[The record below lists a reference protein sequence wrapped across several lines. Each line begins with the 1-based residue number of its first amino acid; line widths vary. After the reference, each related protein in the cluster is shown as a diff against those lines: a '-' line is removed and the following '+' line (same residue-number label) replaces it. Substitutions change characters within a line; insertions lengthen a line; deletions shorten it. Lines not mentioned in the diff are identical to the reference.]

1 MVQNLFPEGFVKFIT
16 SLVAAAALL
25 AATGVAAQSPAVTPV
40 SPGEGATFVQ
50 VGRLLADP
58 ATGVVQRDKTLV
70 IRGNQVVEVRD
81 GFVSGEG
88 DQGRIVD
95 LRDSFVLP
103 GLIDSH
109 VHLTS
114 QQNPNGRLE
123 AVTLSSADRG
133 FVGARHARRTL
144 MAGFT
149 TVADLGGTNEAVFAL
164 RDAIRRGDVPG
175 PRVIASGSSVSI
187 HGGHGDAN
195 GYRDD
200 VMHLLSPESVCS
212 GVEDCMRAVRTQ
224 VRAGADII
232 KITAT
237 GGVLSN
243 TAAGLGQQ
251 FSDEELAAIVA
262 AGHRM
267 GRRVTAH
274 AHGGDGIN
282 AFLRAGGDSIEHGT
296 YLDDESIRLFRREG
310 VYLVPT
316 LLAGDFVAR
325 MASGPD
331 NFFTPAQ
338 TAKALE
344 AGPKMLDMA
353 RRAHDGDV
361 RIAFGTDS
369 GVSAHGDNAQE
380 FALLVRAGMTPLEAI
395 QSATVNAAAHLR
407 LSAEAGRIA
416 AGMPADLIAVTG
428 DPLSDVTA
436 LERVRF
442 VMKGGVVY
450 RSE

>member
-1 MVQNLFPEGFVKFIT
+1 MKPIT
-16 SLVAAAALL
+16 SLLAAAALF
-25 AATGVAAQSPAVTPV
+25 ATTSVAAQTPALAAV
-40 SPGEGATFVQ
+40 SPLEGTTFVQ

-58 ATGVVQRDKTLV
+58 TTGMVQRDKTLV

-81 GFVSGEG
+81 GFVGE
-88 DQGRIVD
+88 GRIVD
-95 LRDSFVLP
+95 LRGSFVLP

-109 VHLTS
+109 VHLTGE
-114 QQNPNGRLE
+114 QNPNARLE
-123 AVTLSSADRG
+123 GVTQSDSEQAM
-133 FVGARHARRTL
+133 VGARYARRTL

-149 TVADLGGTNEAVFAL
+149 TVADLGATNEAIFAL
-164 RDAIRRGDVPG
+164 RDAVRRGDVPG
-175 PRVIASGSSVSI
+175 PRIIASGSSVSV
-187 HGGHGDAN
+187 HGGHGDVN
-195 GYRDD
+195 GYRED
-200 VMHLLSPESVCS
+200 VMHLLSNESVCS
-212 GVEDCMRAVRTQ
+212 GADDCMRAVRLQ
-224 VRAGADII
+224 VRSGADII

-251 FSDEELAAIVA
+251 FSDAELAAIVGA
-262 AGHRM
+262 AHRM
-267 GRRVTAH
+267 GRQVTAH
-274 AHGGDGIN
+274 AHGVDGIN

-310 VYLVPT
+310 TYLVPT
-316 LLAGDFVAR
+316 LLAGDFVGR
-325 MASGPD
+325 IASGPN

-344 AGPKMLDMA
+344 VGPRMLDMA
-353 RRAHDGDV
+353 RRAHDGGV

-369 GVSAHGDNAQE
+369 GVSAHGDNARE

-395 QSATVNAAAHLR
+395 QAATVNAAAHLR

-428 DPLSDVTA
+428 DPLTDVTE

-442 VMKGGVVY
+442 VMRGGVVY
-450 RSE
+450 RQD

>member
-1 MVQNLFPEGFVKFIT
+1 MIT
-16 SLVAAAALL
+16 PLLAAAALF
-25 AATGVAAQSPAVTPV
+25 ATTSVAAQTPAPAPV
-40 SPGEGATFVQ
+40 SPVEGTVFVH

-70 IRGNQVVEVRD
+70 IDGNQVVEVRD
-81 GFVSGEG
+81 GFVSGDGVE
-88 DQGRIVD
+88 DRIID
-95 LRDSFVLP
+95 LRSSFVLP

-109 VHLTS
+109 VHLTGE
-114 QQNPNGRLE
+114 QNPNGRLE
-123 AVTLSSADRG
+123 AVTQSEADQAMI
-133 FVGARHARRTL
+133 GARYARRTL

-149 TVADLGGTNEAVFAL
+149 TVADLGAANESIFAL
-164 RDAIRRGDVPG
+164 RDAVRRGDVPG
-175 PRVIASGSSVSI
+175 PRIIASGSAVSI
-187 HGGHGDAN
+187 HGGHGDIN

-200 VMHLLSPESVCS
+200 IMHMFTGENICS
-212 GVEDCMRAVRTQ
+212 GADDCMRAVRLQ
-224 VRAGADII
+224 VRSGADII

-251 FSDEELAAIVA
+251 FSDEELAAIVGA
-262 AGHRM
+262 AHRM
-267 GRRVTAH
+267 GRQVTAH
-274 AHGGDGIN
+274 AHGVDGIN

-310 VYLVPT
+310 TWLVPT
-316 LLAGDFVAR
+316 LMAGDFVGR
-325 MASGPD
+325 IASGPD

-344 AGPKMLDMA
+344 AGPRMLDMV
-353 RRAHDGDV
+353 RRAHAGGV

-380 FALLVRAGMTPLEAI
+380 FALLVRAGLTPLEAI
-395 QSATVNAAAHLR
+395 QSATVGAAAHLR
-407 LSAEAGRIA
+407 ISQEAGRIA
-416 AGMPADLIAVTG
+416 AGMPADLIAVSG
-428 DPLSDVTA
+428 DPLTDVTE

-442 VMKGGVVY
+442 VMRSGMVY
-450 RSE
+450 RAE

>member
-1 MVQNLFPEGFVKFIT
+1 MKSVALA
-16 SLVAAAALL
+16 VAAVLALSSPSQ
-25 AATGVAAQSPAVTPV
+25 AQQTPAGRDVPVTGETV
-40 SPGEGATFVQ
+40 FVQ
-50 VGRLLADP
+50 AGSLLADP
-58 ATGVVQRDKTLV
+58 SNGVVLRNKTLV
-70 IRGNQVVEVRD
+70 IRGNQVVEIRD
-81 GFVSGEG
+81 GFVG
-88 DQGRIVD
+88 DGRIVD
-95 LRDSFVLP
+95 LREAFVLP

-114 QQNPNGRLE
+114 EQNPNARLE
-123 AVTLSSADRG
+123 AVTLSAADRA

-149 TVADLGGTNEAVFAL
+149 TVADLGGSNEAVFAL

-175 PRVIASGSSVSI
+175 PRVIASGSSVSV

-200 VMHLLSPESVCS
+200 ILHVLSSESVCS

-224 VRAGADII
+224 VRAGADLI

-243 TAAGLGQQ
+243 TAAGLAQQ
-251 FSDEELAAIVA
+251 FSEEELAAIIA

-274 AHGGDGIN
+274 AHGVDGIN

-296 YLDDESIRLFRREG
+296 YLDEESIRLFRREG
-310 VYLVPT
+310 TWLVPT
-316 LLAGDFVAR
+316 LMAGDFVAR
-325 MASGPD
+325 VASSPD
-331 NFFTPAQ
+331 NFLTPAQ

-344 AGPKMLDMA
+344 VGPRMLAMA
-353 RRAHDGDV
+353 RRAHEGGV

-369 GVSAHGDNAQE
+369 GVSAHGDNAGE
-380 FALLVRAGMTPLEAI
+380 FALLVGAGLTPLEAI
-395 QSATVNAAAHLR
+395 QTATVNAAEHLG

-416 AGMPADLIAVTG
+416 PGMPADIVAVAG
-428 DPLSDVTA
+428 DPLNDVTA
-436 LERVRF
+436 LQRMRF
-442 VMKGGVVY
+442 VMRGGVVY
-450 RSE
+450 RDDE

>member
-1 MVQNLFPEGFVKFIT
+1 MKSIT
-16 SLVAAAALL
+16 RLLAAAAVLL
-25 AATGVAAQSPAVTPV
+25 ATGAAAQTPAAAPD
-40 SPGEGATFVQ
+40 SGPGGTVFVQ

-58 ATGVVQRDKTLV
+58 ETGVVQRSKTLV

-81 GFVSGEG
+81 GFVGEG
-88 DQGRIVD
+88 EIVD

-123 AVTLSSADRG
+123 EVTQSNAEQA
-133 FVGARHARRTL
+133 FVGARYARRTL

-149 TVADLGGTNEAVFAL
+149 TVADLGGTNESVFAL

-175 PRVIASGSSVSI
+175 PRVIAAGSSVSI
-187 HGGHGDAN
+187 HGGHGDIN
-195 GYRDD
+195 GYRED
-200 VMHLLSPESVCS
+200 VMHLLSSESVCS
-212 GVEDCMRAVRTQ
+212 GPEDCMRAVRTQ

-251 FSDEELAAIVA
+251 FSDAELAAIID

-267 GRRVTAH
+267 GRQVTAH
-274 AHGGDGIN
+274 AHGVDGIN
-282 AFLRAGGDSIEHGT
+282 SFLRAGGDSIEHGT

-310 VYLVPT
+310 TYLVPT
-316 LLAGDFVAR
+316 LLAGDYVAR
-325 MASGPD
+325 IALGAD

-353 RRAHDGDV
+353 RRAHEGGV

-380 FALLVRAGMTPLEAI
+380 FALLVRAGMTPLEAV
-395 QSATVNAAAHLR
+395 QAATVGAAAHLR
-407 LSAEAGRIA
+407 IEGEAGRIA
-416 AGMPADLIAVTG
+416 PGLPADLIAVAG
-428 DPLSDVTA
+428 DPLADVTE

-450 RSE
+450 RAE

>member
-1 MVQNLFPEGFVKFIT
+1 MKSIT
-16 SLVAAAALL
+16 SLL
-25 AATGVAAQSPAVTPV
+25 AATAIFLSGGAAAQTPAVAPD
-40 SPGEGATFVQ
+40 SPGEGTVFVQ

-58 ATGVVQRDKTLV
+58 ATGSVQRDKTLV
-70 IRGNQVVEVRD
+70 ISGGQVVEIRD
-81 GFVSGEG
+81 GFVGE
-88 DQGRIVD
+88 GRIVD
-95 LRDSFVLP
+95 LRDAFVLP

-109 VHLTS
+109 VHLTG

-123 AVTLSSADRG
+123 EVTQSNAEQA
-133 FVGARHARRTL
+133 FVGARYARRTL

-175 PRVIASGSSVSI
+175 PRVIASGQSVSV
-187 HGGHGDAN
+187 HGGHGDIN
-195 GYRDD
+195 GYRED

-212 GVEDCMRAVRTQ
+212 GPEDCLRAVRTQ
-224 VRAGADII
+224 VRSGADII

-251 FSDEELAAIVA
+251 FTEAELAAIVEA
-262 AGHRM
+262 AHRM
-267 GRRVTAH
+267 GRQVTAH
-274 AHGGDGIN
+274 AHGADGIN
-282 AFLRAGGDSIEHGT
+282 SFLRAGGDSIEHGT
-296 YLDDESIRLFRREG
+296 YLDAESIRLMRREG

-316 LLAGDFVAR
+316 LMAGDFVAR
-325 MASGPD
+325 IAAGPD

-353 RRAHDGDV
+353 RRAHEGGV

-369 GVSAHGDNAQE
+369 GVSAHGDNAGE
-380 FALLVRAGMTPLEAI
+380 FALLVRAGLTPLEAV
-395 QSATVNAAAHLR
+395 QTATVNAAAHLR
-407 LSAEAGRIA
+407 IEEEAGRLA
-416 AGMPADLIAVTG
+416 VGMPADLIAVAG
-428 DPLSDVTA
+428 DPLEDVTE

-450 RSE
+450 REE

>member
-1 MVQNLFPEGFVKFIT
+1 MKSIT
-16 SLVAAAALL
+16 SLLAAAAMFL
-25 AATGVAAQSPAVTPV
+25 AGGAAAQTPAAAPV
-40 SPGEGATFVQ
+40 SPPGGTTFVQ

-58 ATGVVQRDKTLV
+58 ASGAVQRDKTLV
-70 IRGNQVVEVRD
+70 IEGNRIVEVRD
-81 GFVSGEG
+81 GFVGE
-88 DQGRIVD
+88 GRIVD

-109 VHLTS
+109 VHLTG

-123 AVTLSSADRG
+123 AVTLSSVDRG
-133 FVGARHARRTL
+133 FIGARHARRTL

-149 TVADLGGTNEAVFAL
+149 TVADLGGSNEAVFAL
-164 RDAIRRGDVPG
+164 REAIRRGDVPG

-195 GYRDD
+195 GYRED
-200 VMHLLSPESVCS
+200 VMHLLSSESVCS

-224 VRAGADII
+224 VRSGADII

-251 FSDEELAAIVA
+251 FTEAELAAIVE

-267 GRRVTAH
+267 GRQVTAH
-274 AHGGDGIN
+274 AHGADGIN
-282 AFLRAGGDSIEHGT
+282 SFLRAGGDSIEHGT
-296 YLDDESIRLFRREG
+296 YLDAESIRLMRREG

-316 LLAGDFVAR
+316 LMAGDYVAR
-325 MASGPD
+325 VASGPD
-331 NFFTPAQ
+331 NFLTPAQ
-338 TAKALE
+338 TAKALQ
-344 AGPKMLDMA
+344 AGPLMLAMA
-353 RRAHDGDV
+353 GRAHDGGV

-380 FALLVRAGMTPLEAI
+380 FALLVRAGLTPLEAI
-395 QSATVNAAAHLR
+395 QTATVNAAAHLKID
-407 LSAEAGRIA
+407 AEAGRIA
-416 AGMPADLIAVTG
+416 AGMPADLIAVSG
-428 DPLSDVTA
+428 DPLSDVTE

-450 RSE
+450 RAE

>member
-1 MVQNLFPEGFVKFIT
+1 MKRFGLAM
-16 SLVAAAALL
+16 AAWGALS
-25 AATGVAAQSPAVTPV
+25 AGASAQQSPAGVGV
-40 SPGEGATFVQ
+40 SPEPTTMFVEA
-50 VGRLLADP
+50 GRLLADP
-58 ATGVVQRDKTLV
+58 SNGVVQRGKTLV

-81 GFVSGEG
+81 GFVG
-88 DQGRIVD
+88 DPAQGQVVD
-95 LRDSFVLP
+95 LRTAFVLP

-109 VHLTS
+109 VHLTG
-114 QQNPNGRLE
+114 QQNPNSRLE
-123 AVTLSSADRG
+123 EVTLSDADQAM
-133 FVGARHARRTL
+133 VGARYARRTL

-149 TVADLGGTNEAVFAL
+149 TVADLGAGNQAIFAL
-164 RDAIRRGDVPG
+164 RNAVRNGDVPG
-175 PRVIASGSSVSI
+175 PRIIASGSSVSI
-187 HGGHGDAN
+187 HGGHGDIN

-200 VMHLLSPESVCS
+200 VMHLLSSESICS
-212 GVEDCMRAVRTQ
+212 GADDCMRAVRTQ

-251 FSDEELAAIVA
+251 FSDPELTAIVDSA
-262 AGHRM
+262 HRM
-267 GRRVTAH
+267 GRQVTAH
-274 AHGGDGIN
+274 AHGVDGIN

-296 YLDDESIRLFRREG
+296 YLDDQSIRLFKANG
-310 VYLVPT
+310 AWLVPT

-325 MASGPD
+325 IASGPN

-353 RRAHDGDV
+353 RRAHEGGV

-380 FALLVRAGMTPLEAI
+380 FALLVRAGLTPLEAI
-395 QSATVNAAAHLR
+395 QAATVGAAEHLR
-407 LSAEAGRIA
+407 ISSEAGKIA
-416 AGMPADLIAVTG
+416 PGMPADIVAVSG
-428 DPLSDVTA
+428 DPLTDVTE
-436 LERVRF
+436 LERMKF

-450 RSE
+450 RAD

>member
-1 MVQNLFPEGFVKFIT
+1 MKRLGLFAALIVATASP
-16 SLVAAAALL
+16 AAAWQVP
-25 AATGVAAQSPAVTPV
+25 AAPTISAD
-40 SPGEGATFVQ
+40 GATTFLE

-70 IRGNQVVEVRD
+70 IRGNQVVEMRD
-81 GFVSGEG
+81 GFVG
-88 DQGRIVD
+88 DASQGRVVD
-95 LRDSFVLP
+95 LRQAFVLP

-123 AVTLSSADRG
+123 EVTLSDADQAMA
-133 FVGARHARRTL
+133 GARYARRTL

-149 TVADLGGTNEAVFAL
+149 TVADLGATNEAIFAL
-164 RDAIRRGDVPG
+164 RNAVRQGDVPG
-175 PRVIASGSSVSI
+175 PRILASGSSVSI
-187 HGGHGDAN
+187 HGGHGDVN
-195 GYRDD
+195 GYRED
-200 VMHLLSPESVCS
+200 VMHLLSSESICS
-212 GVEDCMRAVRTQ
+212 GPEDCMRAVRTQ

-243 TAAGLGQQ
+243 TAAGLAQQ
-251 FSDEELAAIVA
+251 FSDPELAAIVDSA
-262 AGHRM
+262 HRM
-267 GRRVTAH
+267 GRQVTAH
-274 AHGGDGIN
+274 AHGVDGIN

-296 YLDDESIRLFRREG
+296 YLDDDSIRLFKQRG
-310 VYLVPT
+310 AWLVPT

-325 MASGPD
+325 VASGPD

-353 RRAHDGDV
+353 RRAHAGGV
-361 RIAFGTDS
+361 KIAFGTDS

-380 FALLVRAGMTPLEAI
+380 FALLVRAGLTPLEAV
-395 QSATVNAAAHLR
+395 QAATVGAAEHLR
-407 LSAEAGRIA
+407 IASEAGRIA
-416 AGMPADLIAVTG
+416 PGMPADIVAVAG
-428 DPLSDVTA
+428 DPLTDVTE
-436 LERVRF
+436 LERMRF

-450 RSE
+450 RAD